1 MAATSASS
9 RIVAPLPPRSADERL
24 HQRVRPAAREDRAAR
39 RSSSR
44 GRVPQEVERR
54 PRRPGAHRRVPNA
67 SRAEGAAKRLALD
80 GFADEVRDGH
90 RQHPQRL
97 APLLP
102 PEVPQAVQEREAA
115 GGVRE
120 GRRREVRRLGRL
132 DAGQEGAQR
141 ADPAVEGDVRL
152 GIARLGPFAELRRRP
167 DRVAPQREA
176 GPVGGRGEGRHLRL
190 DGAEAVRAEPE
201 VTDDVVTETSDA
213 VGRNRRAHTGRDLL
227 RGQRAARP
235 ASPLENQRPEPRL
248 RQVRRR
254 DQAVVA
260 GPDHDRVVSLPGHAQ
275 AAFLPRSPRRT
286 CSAASRPD
294 APMIPPPG
302 CVAEPHIQRFR
313 SGVR

>member
-1 MAATSASS
+1 M
-9 RIVAPLPPRSADERL
+9 P
-24 HQRVRPAAREDRAAR
+24 
-39 RSSSR
+39 
-44 GRVPQEVERR
+44 
-54 PRRPGAHRRVPNA
+54 
-67 SRAEGAAKRLALD
+67 K
-80 GFADEVRDGH
+80 
-90 RQHPQRL
+90 
-97 APLLP
+97 
-102 PEVPQAVQEREAA
+102 AVQQREAA

-120 GRRREVRRLGRL
+120 GRRREVRWLGCL
-132 DAGQEGAQR
+132 DARQERAQR
-141 ADPAVEGDVRL
+141 ADPAVEGDERL
-152 GIARLGPFAELRRRP
+152 GIAWLGPRPELDRRP

-201 VTDDVVTETSDA
+201 ITDDVVTKASDA
-213 VGRNRRAHTGRDLL
+213 VGRNRRPHTGRDLL
-227 RGQRAARP
+227 GGQGAARP

-260 GPDHDRVVSLPGHAQ
+260 GPDYDRVVSLPGHPQ
-275 AAFLPRSPRRT
+275 AAFLARSARRT
-286 CSAASRPD
+286 WSAARRPD